1 VPHRGIAPASV
12 DLVYHGTTIATNA
25 LLEYKGATAGMV
37 TTQGY
42 RDIIHIGRHQ
52 RPHHYSI
59 QQEIPWQDR
68 PLVRRRHRKVVPE
81 RLIPPRGEVLIPL
94 DEEAVRQAARELKQE
109 QVESIAVCFLFSY
122 LNASHENR
130 AREIILEEYPEAFVT
145 TSASISPQFREF
157 ERFTTTAI
165 NAFIGPQVRG
175 YISQLE
181 QRLRHAGLDAELRII
196 RSNGGLATPSVVAEK
211 PALILL

>member
-1 VPHRGIAPASV
+1 VGGTFTDVVFVDTETDQIVIHKSPTSAPDPTTGVLSEITELFRTSGIAPASV
-12 DLVYHGTTIATNA
+12 DLVYHGNTIATNA

-68 PLVRRRHRKVVPE
+68 PLVRRRNRKVVPE

-94 DEEAVRQAARELKQE
+94 DEDAVRQAARELKQE

-130 AREIILEEYPEAFVT
+130 AR
-145 TSASISPQFREF
+145 
-157 ERFTTTAI
+157 
-165 NAFIGPQVRG
+165 
-175 YISQLE
+175 
-181 QRLRHAGLDAELRII
+181 RLLDSTKELDAGAAQ
-196 RSNGGLATPSVVAEK
+196 RSSFRNETHFFRKRLARLSLLAEN
-211 PALILL
+211 